1 MEGWGL
7 YSESLGFDMK
17 LYEDPYDRCVIQ
29 ILLLCMYVDY
39 YNMLYYYRMFKKKKH
54 TWYFSRFGT
63 LSASIFRA
71 CRLVVDTGMHSLG
84 WSRQQALD
92 YMLEHAAWSKEHT
105 EQEVNRYITWPGQAL
120 GYKIGEIRL
129 RQLREKAE
137 RELEGAF
144 DIRRFHDV
152 VLTAPGPLSVLEE
165 EVDKFIQENK
175 K

>member
-1 MEGWGL
+1 
-7 YSESLGFDMK
+7 
-17 LYEDPYDRCVIQ
+17 
-29 ILLLCMYVDY
+29 
-39 YNMLYYYRMFKKKKH
+39 
-54 TWYFSRFGT
+54 
-63 LSASIFRA
+63 
-71 CRLVVDTGMHSLG
+71 MHSLG

-92 YMLEHAAWSKEHT
+92 YMLEHAAWSKENT